1 MSSKAEVSRWPIF
14 GWLAKLQRTIFVER
28 ADRAGAARQRDEIRR
43 RLDAGDN
50 LILFPEG
57 TSGDGIHLLPF
68 KSTLFAAAEDERVMV
83 QPVSVVYRLLDGI
96 PLGRF
101 YRPFFAWY
109 GDMTMAPHLWKM
121 LGLGQLT
128 VVMTFHEPVRL
139 KDFGSRKLLSEHC
152 ATNHRRRHGRGCLPD
167 AKRRPSTP
175 PPRTGFGGAVRRS
188 TWQRSENSIIRTY
201 GCQMNV
207 YDSAR
212 MADVLAPLGY
222 ARTDAADDA
231 DMILLNTCHIREK
244 AAEKLFSDLGRL
256 RAAEERQGERRRPAC
271 HRRLRAASRKPK
283 AKRFS
288 RARRLSISCSDRRPI
303 TACRK

>member
-1 MSSKAEVSRWPIF
+1 MSGVFLRAMRIAIYFAVTLPAMPVQVVFLAAKSKRARSFPLAYHRLICRLLGIRLVRRGTRSSHRPTLFVSNHTSYLDIEIMGAAIEGSFVSKAEVKGWPIF

-43 RLDAGDN
+43 RLDDGDN

-57 TSGDGIHLLPF
+57 TSGDGVHLLPF
-68 KSTLFAAAEDERVMV
+68 KSTLFAAAEDERVTV

-109 GDMTMAPHLWKM
+109 GDMTMAPHLWKV

-152 ATNHRRRHGRGCLPD
+152 ARIIAEGMGAALAGREAAPID
-167 AKRRPSTP
+167 TP
-175 PPRTGFGGAVRRS
+175 PAPA
-188 TWQRSENSIIRTY
+188 
-201 GCQMNV
+201 
-207 YDSAR
+207 
-212 MADVLAPLGY
+212 LA
-222 ARTDAADDA
+222 A
-231 DMILLNTCHIREK
+231 
-244 AAEKLFSDLGRL
+244 
-256 RAAEERQGERRRPAC
+256 Q
-271 HRRLRAASRKPK
+271 
-283 AKRFS
+283 
-288 RARRLSISCSDRRPI
+288 
-303 TACRK
+303 

>member
-1 MSSKAEVSRWPIF
+1 MSGLLLRIMRIAVYFAVTLPAMPVQVVLLATKSPRARGFPLAYHRLMCRLLGIRLVRRGTISAHRPTLFVSNHTSYLDIEIMGAAIEGSFVAKAEVSRWPVF

-68 KSTLFAAAEDERVMV
+68 KSTLFAAAEDERVVV

-121 LGLGQLT
+121 LGLGRLT

-139 KDFGSRKLLSEHC
+139 KDLASRKLLSEHC
-152 ATNHRRRHGRGCLPD
+152 ARVIAEGMGVALAGREAAPRDLP
-167 AKRRPSTP
+167 TP
-175 PPRTGFGGAVRRS
+175 A
-188 TWQRSENSIIRTY
+188 
-201 GCQMNV
+201 
-207 YDSAR
+207 
-212 MADVLAPLGY
+212 LA
-222 ARTDAADDA
+222 A
-231 DMILLNTCHIREK
+231 
-244 AAEKLFSDLGRL
+244 
-256 RAAEERQGERRRPAC
+256 Q
-271 HRRLRAASRKPK
+271 
-283 AKRFS
+283 
-288 RARRLSISCSDRRPI
+288 
-303 TACRK
+303 

>member
-1 MSSKAEVSRWPIF
+1 MSGLFLRVLRIAVYFAATLPAMPVQVVFLAIKSPRARRFPVAYHRFICRVLGIRLVRRGTISAHRPTLFVSNHTSYLDIEIMGASIEGSFVSKAEVSGWPIF

-68 KSTLFAAAEDERVMV
+68 KSTLFAAAEDERALV

-152 ATNHRRRHGRGCLPD
+152 ARIIAEGMGAALAGRETTPVD
-167 AKRRPSTP
+167 APTAP
-175 PPRTGFGGAVRRS
+175 A
-188 TWQRSENSIIRTY
+188 
-201 GCQMNV
+201 
-207 YDSAR
+207 
-212 MADVLAPLGY
+212 LA
-222 ARTDAADDA
+222 A
-231 DMILLNTCHIREK
+231 
-244 AAEKLFSDLGRL
+244 
-256 RAAEERQGERRRPAC
+256 Q
-271 HRRLRAASRKPK
+271 
-283 AKRFS
+283 
-288 RARRLSISCSDRRPI
+288 
-303 TACRK
+303 

>member
-1 MSSKAEVSRWPIF
+1 MSGFLLRIMRIAIYLAATLPAMPVQVVLLAAKSPRALRFPVAYHRFICRVLGVRLVRRGMISTHRPTLFVANHTSYLDIEIMGAAIEGSFVSKAEVSRWPIF
-14 GWLAKLQRTIFVER
+14 GWLARLQRTIFVER

-43 RLDAGDN
+43 RLDEGDN

-121 LGLGQLT
+121 LGLGKLT
-128 VVMTFHEPVRL
+128 VVMTFHEPARL

-152 ATNHRRRHGRGCLPD
+152 ARIIAEGMGAALAGRAATPIG
-167 AKRRPSTP
+167 TP
-175 PPRTGFGGAVRRS
+175 PAPA
-188 TWQRSENSIIRTY
+188 
-201 GCQMNV
+201 
-207 YDSAR
+207 
-212 MADVLAPLGY
+212 LA
-222 ARTDAADDA
+222 A
-231 DMILLNTCHIREK
+231 
-244 AAEKLFSDLGRL
+244 
-256 RAAEERQGERRRPAC
+256 Q
-271 HRRLRAASRKPK
+271 
-283 AKRFS
+283 
-288 RARRLSISCSDRRPI
+288 
-303 TACRK
+303 

>member
-1 MSSKAEVSRWPIF
+1 MSGLVLRVMRIAVYFAVTLPAMPVQVFLLATKSLRARHFPLRYHRLMCRMLGVRFVRRGTISTYRPTLFVSNHTSYLDIEIMGATIEGSFVSKAEVSRWPIF

-43 RLDAGDN
+43 RLDEGDN

-68 KSTLFAAAEDERVMV
+68 KSTLFAAAEDERVTV

-109 GDMTMAPHLWKM
+109 GDMTMARHLWKM

-152 ATNHRRRHGRGCLPD
+152 ARIIAEGMSAALAGREAAPID
-167 AKRRPSTP
+167 TP
-175 PPRTGFGGAVRRS
+175 PAPA
-188 TWQRSENSIIRTY
+188 
-201 GCQMNV
+201 
-207 YDSAR
+207 
-212 MADVLAPLGY
+212 LA
-222 ARTDAADDA
+222 A
-231 DMILLNTCHIREK
+231 
-244 AAEKLFSDLGRL
+244 
-256 RAAEERQGERRRPAC
+256 Q
-271 HRRLRAASRKPK
+271 
-283 AKRFS
+283 
-288 RARRLSISCSDRRPI
+288 
-303 TACRK
+303 